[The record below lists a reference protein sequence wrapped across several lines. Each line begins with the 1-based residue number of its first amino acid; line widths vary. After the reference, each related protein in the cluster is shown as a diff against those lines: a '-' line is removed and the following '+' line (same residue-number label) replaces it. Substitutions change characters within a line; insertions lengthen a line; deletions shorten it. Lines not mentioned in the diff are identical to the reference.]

1 MDAAPGLPATHDV
14 GSRLAWET
22 QSPYTIRTTEA
33 WGGGLSWEEKRE
45 NMKTTC
51 FQCHTPNFVERY
63 LLTGDLSAAQ
73 YNEIFKEAKRWL
85 NAMNEAGIIAT
96 AGFEGLAP
104 FTVAGY
110 DEEPEQVSY
119 HIWHHEGRRYRHGAL
134 MMAAD
139 YTQWHG
145 IWDLQHDLIEIIR
158 WPKPGWPAMTQ
169 PSSGSI
175 PFTIFRVPPGGSIR
189 LPIV

>member
-1 MDAAPGLPATHDV
+1 
-14 GSRLAWET
+14 
-22 QSPYTIRTTEA
+22 
-33 WGGGLSWEEKRE
+33 
-45 NMKTTC
+45 
-51 FQCHTPNFVERY
+51 VERY

-139 YTQWHG
+139 
-145 IWDLQHDLIEIIR
+145 
-158 WPKPGWPAMTQ
+158 
-169 PSSGSI
+169 
-175 PFTIFRVPPGGSIR
+175 
-189 LPIV
+189 